1 MSRALLIRL
10 AASTFALGCAWMA
23 YTQSKQAPAAMVVNK
38 ISNDLYE
45 LEQNGNG
52 NVAVYLTD
60 DGVILVDD
68 KFEQSH
74 DDIMANVKKL
84 TSKPVKYVLSTHH
97 HQDHTG
103 GNAKMQAENVII
115 VAQRNA
121 RANMVNGEQ
130 SGLPPI
136 TFGDQAQVFL
146 GGKEVDLFYNGRG
159 HTNGDV
165 VAYFP
170 ALKIV
175 HTGDLFTTSG
185 GAGSVAPILDYAGG
199 ASVADWPKTID
210 GILKLDFETVIPGH
224 GPISKRGDL
233 EKFRTG
239 LASLQTR
246 VRDMSRQNKTRDD
259 ISKMLQTD
267 FGWGATGMG
276 MNSLDRMIAEVK

>member
-1 MSRALLIRL
+1 
-10 AASTFALGCAWMA
+10 
-23 YTQSKQAPAAMVVNK
+23 
-38 ISNDLYE
+38 
-45 LEQNGNG
+45 
-52 NVAVYLTD
+52 
-60 DGVILVDD
+60 
-68 KFEQSH
+68 
-74 DDIMANVKKL
+74 VKKL

-97 HQDHTG
+97 HSDHTG

-121 RANMVNGEQ
+121 RANMVNGKQ
-130 SGLPPI
+130 SGLPPV

-185 GAGSVAPILDYAGG
+185 GAGSVAPILDYAAG

-224 GPISKRGDL
+224 GPISKRADL

-239 LASLQTR
+239 LATLQTR
-246 VRDMSRQNKTRDD
+246 VRDMSRQSKTRDD